1 MLTEKTIGWK
11 RQSGC
16 GRWEDLLVWLL
27 WWPTPR
33 CFYLPWNPFSH
44 WRYLNWRYLKHK
56 RSWAKAI
63 FTAENDCFYLLK
75 QWLRSPRSLLL
86 KSPENFRAYF
96 ECHDSPLYL
105 RNAEVLSHQTSQS
118 PVLVFYTLKLLKDQL
133 FKKSGWQS
141 NNWLLLL
148 ETLSGLSRN
157 RPQLLNFILWY
168 ISLLL
173 CNGLSDFAV

>member
-1 MLTEKTIGWK
+1 M
-11 RQSGC
+11 
-16 GRWEDLLVWLL
+16 
-27 WWPTPR
+27 
-33 CFYLPWNPFSH
+33 
-44 WRYLNWRYLKHK
+44 
-56 RSWAKAI
+56 AI

-75 QWLRSPRSLLL
+75 QWLRTPKSLLL
-86 KSPENFRAYF
+86 KSPETFRAYYF
-96 ECHDSPLYL
+96 GCHDYPLYL

-118 PVLVFYTLKLLKDQL
+118 PVFYTLKLLKDQL

-173 CNGLSDFAV
+173 CNGLSDFAE